1 MSEQAAKV
9 AHYNILKNEVDTNR
23 QLYDSMLHNVQEAAM
38 SSALRA
44 SNIRVI
50 DSAEPPARPY
60 KPSILLNSG
69 LGILAGVFFGMVFVV
84 VQERLDRTI
93 HGPGDTTL
101 FLDVPELGAIPSAKA
116 LRNGHVAYYQNG
128 KGLET
133 KKLENGNSFR
143 VELVTSN
150 RKPSLMADAF
160 RATLT

>member
-1 MSEQAAKV
+1 
-9 AHYNILKNEVDTNR
+9 
-23 QLYDSMLHNVQEAAM
+23 M

-50 DSAEPPARPY
+50 DSAEPPTRPY
-60 KPSILLNSG
+60 KPSLVLNSSLG
-69 LGILAGVFFGMVFVV
+69 LLAGAFFGMVFVV

-93 HGPGDTTL
+93 HGPGDATI

-116 LRNGHVAYYQNG
+116 ERNGHFAYYQNG

-133 KKLENGNSFR
+133 KKSERTATHAG
-143 VELVTSN
+143 VELVTSS

-160 RATLT
+160 RATLTSILYSARERRQTTHHCGHQRQPWRGKDNGCV